1 MYFDKKSVKQIEGAS
16 ANYAMYNSYK
26 IAADP
31 ANQI

>member
-1 MYFDKKSVKQIEGAS
+1 MYFANKSAKHIEGAS

-31 ANQI
+31 AN